1 VTTPSADDARPADAG
16 RASAPDQAGGNPG
29 TPGSPPAGETTEPNA
44 PQSTPDTPDTSG
56 TAGTQSPALDAEA
69 AAEQARIAAAHA
81 DAAAAAHARGEA
93 EVAAEEAELAETAA
107 LAAAADAKLAAT
119 RAEATFAD
127 APAPAPAAAASVAAA
142 NGAEPLLRLV
152 DLGKHFGPVRA
163 LTGVDLDIPPG
174 LVTAVVGD
182 NGAGKSTLIKTI
194 SGIWQPDEGEI
205 IWKGRPV
212 RLHSPR
218 DAAELGI
225 ATVYQDLALADNLD
239 IVQNMFLGRELVK
252 ARVLDESAMEKAAK
266 STLADLSVVTVR
278 SVRQAVGSLS
288 GGQRQAVAVAR
299 AVLRLAELVILDEP
313 TAALGVTQTR
323 VVLDLITRLKTQGI
337 AVIVISHN
345 LNDVFSVADRVA
357 VLRLGRVVSV
367 GPKERYDAES
377 VVDLMTTGT
386 SKRLAAV
393 PAESSSGSSS
403 EH

>member
-1 VTTPSADDARPADAG
+1 MTTPSADDARPADDAG
-16 RASAPDQAGGNPG
+16 RASAPGQ
-29 TPGSPPAGETTEPNA
+29 TPPAGEAPEPNV
-44 PQSTPDTPDTSG
+44 PQSTADIEGTPG
-56 TAGTQSPALDAEA
+56 HPGPALDAEA
-69 AAEQARIAAAHA
+69 AAEQARLTAAHA
-81 DAAAAAHARGEA
+81 DAAAAAHAAGHDEA
-93 EVAAEEAELAETAA
+93 AAEEAELAVTAA
-107 LAAAADAKLAAT
+107 DAAAADARLGAT
-119 RAEATFAD
+119 RAETTFAEAGEAT
-127 APAPAPAAAASVAAA
+127 APATASTATASTATASTATA
-142 NGAEPLLRLV
+142 NGAEPLLRMV
-152 DLGKHFGPVRA
+152 GLGKHFGPVRA
-163 LTGVDLDIPPG
+163 LIGVDLDIPDG
-174 LVTAVVGD
+174 QVTAVVGD

-194 SGIWQPDEGEI
+194 SGIWEPDDGEI

-212 RLHSPR
+212 RLHSPK

-252 ARVLDESAMEKAAK
+252 YRVLNESAMEKAAK
-266 STLADLSVVTVR
+266 STLSDLSVVTVR
-278 SVRQAVGSLS
+278 SVRQPVGSLS

-299 AVLRLAELVILDEP
+299 AVLREAQLVVLDEP

-323 VVLDLITRLKTQGI
+323 VVLDLIRRLKTQGI

-367 GPKERYDAES
+367 GPKEQYDAES

>member
-1 VTTPSADDARPADAG
+1 MTTPSADDARPADDAG
-16 RASAPDQAGGNPG
+16 RASAPGQTPPTGEAPEPNVPQSTADIEG
-29 TPGSPPAGETTEPNA
+29 TPGHPG
-44 PQSTPDTPDTSG
+44 
-56 TAGTQSPALDAEA
+56 PALDAEA
-69 AAEQARIAAAHA
+69 AAEQARLTAAHA
-81 DAAAAAHARGEA
+81 DAAAAAHAAGRD
-93 EVAAEEAELAETAA
+93 EVAAEEAELAVTAA
-107 LAAAADAKLAAT
+107 DAAAADARLGAT
-119 RAEATFAD
+119 RAETTFAEAGE
-127 APAPAPAAAASVAAA
+127 APAPAPATASTATASSVAAA

-152 DLGKHFGPVRA
+152 GLGKHFGPVRA
-163 LTGVDLDIPPG
+163 LTGVDLDIPDG
-174 LVTAVVGD
+174 QVTAVVGD

-194 SGIWQPDEGEI
+194 SGIWEPDEGEV

-212 RLHSPR
+212 RLHSPK

-252 ARVLDESAMEKAAK
+252 YRVLDESAMEKAAK
-266 STLADLSVVTVR
+266 STLSDLSVVTVR
-278 SVRQAVGSLS
+278 SVRQPVGSLS

-299 AVLRLAELVILDEP
+299 AVLREAQLVVLDEP

-323 VVLDLITRLKTQGI
+323 VVLDLIRRLKTQGI

-367 GPKERYDAES
+367 GPKERYDSES

-393 PAESSSGSSS
+393 PAESPSGSSS

>member
-1 VTTPSADDARPADAG
+1 VTTPSADDARPADDAG
-16 RASAPDQAGGNPG
+16 RASAPGQ
-29 TPGSPPAGETTEPNA
+29 TPPTGETRP
-44 PQSTPDTPDTSG
+44 
-56 TAGTQSPALDAEA
+56 SPALDAEA
-69 AAEQARIAAAHA
+69 AAEQARLTAAHA
-81 DAAAAAHARGEA
+81 DAAAAAHAAGHDEA
-93 EVAAEEAELAETAA
+93 AAEEAELAVTAA
-107 LAAAADAKLAAT
+107 DAAAADARLGAT
-119 RAEATFAD
+119 RAETTFAEAGEATAT
-127 APAPAPAAAASVAAA
+127 APAPTGTASSVAEA

-152 DLGKHFGPVRA
+152 GLGKHFGPVRA
-163 LTGVDLDIPPG
+163 LIGVDLDIPDG
-174 LVTAVVGD
+174 QVTAVVGD

-194 SGIWQPDEGEI
+194 SGIWEPDDGEI

-212 RLHSPR
+212 RLHSPK

-239 IVQNMFLGRELVK
+239 IVQNMFLGRELTRY
-252 ARVLDESAMEKAAK
+252 RVLNESAMEKAAK
-266 STLADLSVVTVR
+266 STLSDLSVVTVR
-278 SVRQAVGSLS
+278 SVRQPVGSLS

-299 AVLRLAELVILDEP
+299 AVLREAQLVVLDEP

-323 VVLDLITRLKTQGI
+323 VVLDLIRRLKTQGI

-386 SKRLAAV
+386 SKRLAPVA
-393 PAESSSGSSS
+393 AEGSSS

>member
-1 VTTPSADDARPADAG
+1 MTTPSADDARPADDAG
-16 RASAPDQAGGNPG
+16 RASAPGQ
-29 TPGSPPAGETTEPNA
+29 TPPTGEAPEPNA
-44 PQSTPDTPDTSG
+44 PQSTADIEGTPG
-56 TAGTQSPALDAEA
+56 HPGPALDAEA
-69 AAEQARIAAAHA
+69 AAEQARLTAAHA
-81 DAAAAAHARGEA
+81 AGHDEA
-93 EVAAEEAELAETAA
+93 AAEEAELAVTAA
-107 LAAAADAKLAAT
+107 DAAAADARLGAT
-119 RAEATFAD
+119 RAETTFAEAGEAT
-127 APAPAPAAAASVAAA
+127 APATASTATASTATASSVAEA

-152 DLGKHFGPVRA
+152 GLGKHFGPVRA
-163 LTGVDLDIPPG
+163 LIGVDLDIPDG
-174 LVTAVVGD
+174 QVTAVVGD

-194 SGIWQPDEGEI
+194 SGIWEPDDGEI

-212 RLHSPR
+212 RLHSPK

-239 IVQNMFLGRELVK
+239 IVQNMFLGRELTRY
-252 ARVLDESAMEKAAK
+252 RVLNESAMEKAAK
-266 STLADLSVVTVR
+266 STLSDLSVVTVR
-278 SVRQAVGSLS
+278 SVRQPVGSLS

-299 AVLRLAELVILDEP
+299 AVLREAQLVVLDEP

-323 VVLDLITRLKTQGI
+323 VVLDLIRRLKTQGI

-367 GPKERYDAES
+367 GPKEQYDTES

-386 SKRLAAV
+386 SKRLGAV